1 MLVKTKKKSD
11 PDPVSTTG
19 SNGISPNA
27 GTPPTGKTLQ
37 LSQKKRKKRT
47 RTIVIVILIFVVIIA
62 LLAIFAGGKKDVIVV
77 QTETVGRHT
86 VSEEVQATGKI
97 QPQVMVR
104 VSPEVSGEIIE
115 LPFKEGDHVNKG
127 DLVAKIKPLVFQEQY
142 DAAEASY
149 NSAKALV
156 EQQRATMI
164 QADANLKR
172 GKKLNEMHLMSDQ
185 DYDAAKAAYGAA
197 VAAVNSAD
205 YTAKA
210 AEGQMKQLQE
220 SLNWTSVLAPMNG
233 VVTSLI
239 SQLGEKVVGTASFA
253 GTEMMDISD
262 LSLMNAMVDVDENDV
277 VNIKLGDSV
286 KISIDAF
293 PDRIFTGKVIEIAN
307 SAKLSGTGTQDQS
320 TNFTV
325 KVRLDDFGAQDL
337 RPGMSCT
344 ARIQTET
351 KPNVIAVPL
360 MAVTRRDNEDSQ
372 AADSIKKVR
381 EANKGTFHED
391 DESYAIVFVVH
402 KDTAKSVTV
411 KTGISDNNYVEIL
424 DGLKGG
430 EEVVKGN
437 FRAVS
442 KELENDMKVKVD
454 NSKNSTTGKN

>member
-1 MLVKTKKKSD
+1 MSADTKKNSSSD
-11 PDPVSTTG
+11 SSNDTG
-19 SNGISPNA
+19 SS
-27 GTPPTGKTLQ
+27 LQ
-37 LSQKKRKKRT
+37 LSQKKRKKRM
-47 RTIVIVILIFVVIIA
+47 RTVWIVLGVFVVLIVIIA
-62 LLAIFAGGKKDVIVV
+62 LTSGGKKDALTV

-86 VSEEVQATGKI
+86 VTEEVQATGKI
-97 QPQVMVR
+97 QPQVMVK

-115 LPFKEGDHVNKG
+115 LPFKEGDRVKKG
-127 DLVAKIKPLVFQEQY
+127 QLVAKIKPLVFQEQY

-149 NSAKALV
+149 NSAKAQV
-156 EQQRATMI
+156 EQQRANMI
-164 QADANLKR
+164 QAQANLKR
-172 GKKLNEMHLMSDQ
+172 AEKLNTLHLMSDQ
-185 DYDAAKAAYGAA
+185 DYDASKAAYASS
-197 VAAVNSAD
+197 VAAVNAAD
-205 YTAKA
+205 YTSKA
-210 AEGQMKQLQE
+210 AEGQMRQLQE
-220 SLNWTSVLAPMNG
+220 SLNWTSVLAPMDG

-277 VNIKLGDSV
+277 VNIKLGDPV

-293 PDRIFTGKVIEIAN
+293 PNRVFSGKVIEIAN

-344 ARIQTET
+344 ARIQTQT
-351 KPNVIAVPL
+351 KENVLAVPL

-372 AADSIKKVR
+372 AADSIKKLR
-381 EANKGTFHED
+381 ESNKGTFHED
-391 DESYAIVFVVH
+391 YETYALVFIVK
-402 KDTAKSVTV
+402 KDTAKSVSV

-442 KELENDMKVKVD
+442 KELENGKIVKVD
-454 NSKNSTTGKN
+454 NSGKSESVKN

>member
-1 MLVKTKKKSD
+1 M
-11 PDPVSTTG
+11 PVETTTASNTTPAG
-19 SNGISPNA
+19 SG
-27 GTPPTGKTLQ
+27 GTTLQ
-37 LSQKKRKKRT
+37 LSQKKRKRRT
-47 RTIVIVILIFVVIIA
+47 RTILIVVGIFVLFIVLIA
-62 LLAIFAGGKKDVIVV
+62 VFAGGKKDSIAV
-77 QTETVGRHT
+77 QTEKVGYHT
-86 VSEEVQATGKI
+86 VTEEVQATGKI
-97 QPQVMVR
+97 QPQVMVK

-115 LPFKEGDHVNKG
+115 LPFKEGDRVKKG

-149 NSAKALV
+149 NSAKAQV
-156 EQQRATMI
+156 EQQRANMI
-164 QADANLKR
+164 QAEANLKR
-172 GKKLNEMHLMSDQ
+172 GKKLNELHLMSDQ
-185 DYDAAKAAYGAA
+185 DYDAAKAAYASS
-197 VAAVNSAD
+197 VAAVNAAD
-205 YTAKA
+205 YSSKA
-210 AEGQMKQLQE
+210 AEGQMRQLQE
-220 SLNWTSVLAPMNG
+220 SLNWTSVLSPMDG

-293 PDRIFTGKVIEIAN
+293 PGRVFTGKVIEIAN

-344 ARIQTET
+344 ARIQTQT
-351 KPNVIAVPL
+351 KPNVLAVPL
-360 MAVTRRDNEDSQ
+360 MAVTRRDNEDAQ
-372 AADSIKKVR
+372 AADSLKKLR

-391 DESYAIVFVVH
+391 DETLAMVFIIN
-402 KDTAKSVTV
+402 KDTAKSITV

-424 DGLKGG
+424 SGLKGG

-442 KELENDMKVKVD
+442 KELENGMLVKVD
-454 NSKNSTTGKN
+454 NSGKTGPAKD

>member
-1 MLVKTKKKSD
+1 
-11 PDPVSTTG
+11 
-19 SNGISPNA
+19 
-27 GTPPTGKTLQ
+27 
-37 LSQKKRKKRT
+37 
-47 RTIVIVILIFVVIIA
+47 
-62 LLAIFAGGKKDVIVV
+62 
-77 QTETVGRHT
+77 
-86 VSEEVQATGKI
+86 
-97 QPQVMVR
+97 
-104 VSPEVSGEIIE
+104 
-115 LPFKEGDHVNKG
+115 
-127 DLVAKIKPLVFQEQY
+127 
-142 DAAEASY
+142 
-149 NSAKALV
+149 
-156 EQQRATMI
+156 
-164 QADANLKR
+164 
-172 GKKLNEMHLMSDQ
+172 MSDQ
-185 DYDAAKAAYGAA
+185 DYDAAKAAYASS
-197 VAAVNSAD
+197 VAAVSAAD
-205 YTAKA
+205 YSAKA
-210 AEGQMKQLQE
+210 AQGQMRQLQE
-220 SLNWTSVLAPMNG
+220 SLNWTSVLSPMDG
-233 VVTSLI
+233 VITSLI

-293 PDRIFTGKVIEIAN
+293 PGRVFTGKVIEIAN

-344 ARIQTET
+344 ARIQTQT
-351 KPNVIAVPL
+351 KPNVLAVPL

-372 AADSIKKVR
+372 AADSIKKIR
-381 EANKGTFHED
+381 ESNKGTFHED
-391 DESYAIVFVVH
+391 DESYAIVFIVK

-442 KELENDMKVKVD
+442 KELENGKIVKVD
-454 NSKNSTTGKN
+454 NSGNSAKGKE

>member
-1 MLVKTKKKSD
+1 MPVEPKT
-11 PDPVSTTG
+11 TTNTTPAD
-19 SNGISPNA
+19 SA
-27 GTPPTGKTLQ
+27 GTKLQ
-37 LSQKKRKKRT
+37 LSQRKRKRRT
-47 RTIVIVILIFVVIIA
+47 RTILIVVGVFVLLIV
-62 LLAIFAGGKKDVIVV
+62 LAAVFGGGKKNAIAV
-77 QTETVGRHT
+77 QTEKVGYHT
-86 VSEEVQATGKI
+86 VTEEVQATGKI
-97 QPQVMVR
+97 QPQVMVK

-115 LPFKEGDHVNKG
+115 LPFKEGDRVKKG

-149 NSAKALV
+149 NSAKAQV
-156 EQQRATMI
+156 EQQRANMI
-164 QADANLKR
+164 QAEANLKR
-172 GKKLNEMHLMSDQ
+172 GKKLNELHLMSDQ
-185 DYDAAKAAYGAA
+185 DYDAAKAAYGSA
-197 VAAVNSAD
+197 VAAVNAAD

-220 SLNWTSVLAPMNG
+220 SLNWTNVLSPMDG

-293 PDRIFTGKVIEIAN
+293 PDRVFTGKVIEIAN

-344 ARIQTET
+344 ARIQTQT
-351 KPNVIAVPL
+351 KPNVLAVPL
-360 MAVTRRDNEDSQ
+360 MAVTRRDNEDAQ
-372 AADSIKKVR
+372 AADSLKKLR
-381 EANKGTFHED
+381 EANKGTFHEE
-391 DESYAIVFVVH
+391 DETLAMVFIVN

-424 DGLKGG
+424 SGLKGG

-442 KELENDMKVKVD
+442 KELENGMLVKVD
-454 NSKNSTTGKN
+454 NSGKSDIGKN

>member
-1 MLVKTKKKSD
+1 MV
-11 PDPVSTTG
+11 G
-19 SNGISPNA
+19 
-27 GTPPTGKTLQ
+27 
-37 LSQKKRKKRT
+37 
-47 RTIVIVILIFVVIIA
+47 IFV
-62 LLAIFAGGKKDVIVV
+62 LLIVLAAIFGGGKKDAIVV
-77 QTETVGRHT
+77 QTEIVGRHT
-86 VSEEVQATGKI
+86 VTEEVQATGKI
-97 QPQVMVR
+97 QPQVMVK

-115 LPFKEGDHVNKG
+115 LPFKEGDRVKKG

-149 NSAKALV
+149 NSAKAAV

-164 QADANLKR
+164 QAEANLKR
-172 GKKLNEMHLMSDQ
+172 GKMLNAEHLMSDQ
-185 DYDAAKAAYGAA
+185 DYDAAKAAYGSS
-197 VAAVNSAD
+197 VAAVNAAD

-220 SLNWTSVLAPMNG
+220 SLNWTNVLSPMDG

-344 ARIQTET
+344 ARIQTQT
-351 KPNVIAVPL
+351 KENVIAVPL
-360 MAVTRRDNEDSQ
+360 MAVTRRDNEDTQ
-372 AADSIKKVR
+372 AADSLKKIR
-381 EANKGTFHED
+381 EANKGTFHQE
-391 DESYAIVFVVH
+391 DESYALVFIVN

-411 KTGISDNNYVEIL
+411 KTGLSDNNYVEIL

-442 KELENDMKVKVD
+442 KELENGKIVTVD
-454 NSKNSTTGKN
+454 NSGKTGPAKD

>member
-1 MLVKTKKKSD
+1 MPVEIKNNGADIANPPGTK
-11 PDPVSTTG
+11 
-19 SNGISPNA
+19 
-27 GTPPTGKTLQ
+27 LQ
-37 LSQKKRKKRT
+37 LSQKKRKRRMRT
-47 RTIVIVILIFVVIIA
+47 LWIVLGSLAGLIIIIA
-62 LLAIFAGGKKDVIVV
+62 LASSGKEKPILV
-77 QTETVGRHT
+77 QTEMVGRHT
-86 VSEEVQATGKI
+86 VTEEVQATGKI
-97 QPQVMVR
+97 QPQVMVK

-185 DYDAAKAAYGAA
+185 DYDAAKAAYAA
-197 VAAVNSAD
+197 SVAAVNSAD

-210 AEGQMKQLQE
+210 AEGQMRQLQE

-277 VNIKLGDSV
+277 VNIKLGDPV

-351 KPNVIAVPL
+351 KENVLAVPL
-360 MAVTRRDNEDSQ
+360 MAVTRRDNEDTQ
-372 AADSIKKVR
+372 AADSIKKLR

-391 DESYAIVFVVH
+391 DESSALVFIVR

-442 KELENDMKVKVD
+442 KELENGKIVKVD
-454 NSKNSTTGKN
+454 NSGKSTIAKE

>member
-1 MLVKTKKKSD
+1 MRTLWIALASLV
-11 PDPVSTTG
+11 G
-19 SNGISPNA
+19 
-27 GTPPTGKTLQ
+27 L
-37 LSQKKRKKRT
+37 
-47 RTIVIVILIFVVIIA
+47 IVIVVLVS
-62 LLAIFAGGKKDVIVV
+62 GGKKDAIVV
-77 QTETVGRHT
+77 QTEKVGYHT
-86 VSEEVQATGKI
+86 VTEEVQATGKI
-97 QPQVMVR
+97 QPQVMVK
-104 VSPEVSGEIIE
+104 VSPEVSGEIIS
-115 LPFKEGDHVNKG
+115 LPFKEGDRVKKG
-127 DLVAKIKPLVFQEQY
+127 DLIAKIKPLVFQEQY
-142 DAAEASY
+142 DAAEANY
-149 NSAKALV
+149 NSAKSLV

-185 DYDAAKAAYGAA
+185 DYDAAKAAYASA
-197 VAAVNSAD
+197 VAAVNAAD
-205 YTAKA
+205 FTAKA
-210 AEGQMKQLQE
+210 AEGSMHQLQE
-220 SLNWTSVLAPMNG
+220 SLNWTSVLSPMDG
-233 VVTSLI
+233 VITSLL
-239 SQLGEKVVGTASFA
+239 SQLGETVVGTASFA
-253 GTEMMDISD
+253 GTEIMDISD
-262 LSLMNAMVDVDENDV
+262 LGVMNAMVDVDENDV

-351 KPNVIAVPL
+351 KPNVLAVPL
-360 MAVTRRDNEDSQ
+360 MAVTRRDNEDAQ

-391 DESYAIVFVVH
+391 DESYAIVFIVH
-402 KDTAKSVTV
+402 KDTAISVTV

-424 DGLKGG
+424 SGLKGG

-442 KELENDMKVKVD
+442 KELENGKLVKVD
-454 NSKNSTTGKN
+454 NSGKTEPAKD

>member
-1 MLVKTKKKSD
+1 MRTLWIVL
-11 PDPVSTTG
+11 G
-19 SNGISPNA
+19 SLA
-27 GTPPTGKTLQ
+27 G
-37 LSQKKRKKRT
+37 
-47 RTIVIVILIFVVIIA
+47 LIIIIA
-62 LLAIFAGGKKDVIVV
+62 LASGGKEKPILV
-77 QTETVGRHT
+77 QTEMVGRHT
-86 VSEEVQATGKI
+86 VTEEVQATGKI
-97 QPQVMVR
+97 QPQVMVK

-172 GKKLNEMHLMSDQ
+172 GKKLNELHLMSDQ
-185 DYDAAKAAYGAA
+185 DYDAAKAAYAA
-197 VAAVNSAD
+197 SVAAVNSAD
-205 YTAKA
+205 FTAKA
-210 AEGQMKQLQE
+210 AEGQMRQLQE

-253 GTEMMDISD
+253 GTEMMDVSD

-351 KPNVIAVPL
+351 KENVLAVPL
-360 MAVTRRDNEDSQ
+360 MAVTRRDNEDTQ
-372 AADSIKKVR
+372 AADSIKKIR
-381 EANKGTFHED
+381 ESNKGTFHEE
-391 DESYAIVFVVH
+391 DESLAIVFIVR

-442 KELENDMKVKVD
+442 KELENGKIVKVD
-454 NSKNSTTGKN
+454 NSGKSGIGKD

>member
-1 MLVKTKKKSD
+1 M
-11 PDPVSTTG
+11 PIETTASNSNPAG
-19 SNGISPNA
+19 SA
-27 GTPPTGKTLQ
+27 GTKLQ
-37 LSQKKRKKRT
+37 RSQKKRKRSM
-47 RTIVIVILIFVVIIA
+47 RTILIVVGGFVLLIA
-62 LLAIFAGGKKDVIVV
+62 LIAILAGGKKDAIVV
-77 QTETVGRHT
+77 QTEKVGYHT
-86 VSEEVQATGKI
+86 VTEEVQATGKI
-97 QPQVMVR
+97 QPQVMVK
-104 VSPEVSGEIIE
+104 VSPQVSGEIME
-115 LPFKEGDHVNKG
+115 LPFKEGDHVKKG
-127 DLVAKIKPLVFQEQY
+127 DLVAKIKALVFQEQY
-142 DAAEASY
+142 DAAEAGY
-149 NSAKALV
+149 NSAKAQV
-156 EQQRATMI
+156 EQQRANMI
-164 QADANLKR
+164 QAEANLKR
-172 GKKLNEMHLMSDQ
+172 GKKLNELHLMSDQ
-185 DYDAAKAAYGAA
+185 DYDAAKAAYASS
-197 VAAVNSAD
+197 VAAVNAAD
-205 YTAKA
+205 YTSKA
-210 AEGQMKQLQE
+210 AEGQMRQLQE
-220 SLNWTSVLAPMNG
+220 SLNWTSVLSPMDG

-293 PDRIFTGKVIEIAN
+293 PDRVFTGKVIEIAN

-344 ARIQTET
+344 ARIQTQT
-351 KPNVIAVPL
+351 KPNVLAVPL
-360 MAVTRRDNEDSQ
+360 MSVTRRDNEDAQ
-372 AADSIKKVR
+372 AADSLKKLR

-391 DESYAIVFVVH
+391 DESLAIVFIVN

-424 DGLKGG
+424 SGLKGG

-442 KELENDMKVKVD
+442 KELENGKLVKVD
-454 NSKNSTTGKN
+454 NSGKSDIGKN

>member
-1 MLVKTKKKSD
+1 MAVE
-11 PDPVSTTG
+11 
-19 SNGISPNA
+19 SNNKLDSAPA
-27 GTPPTGKTLQ
+27 AAKAASTLQ
-37 LSQKKRKKRT
+37 LSQKKRKRRM
-47 RTIVIVILIFVVIIA
+47 RTIWILLGSFVVIIIIVA
-62 LLAIFAGGKKDVIVV
+62 LASGGKQNAMVV
-77 QTETVGRHT
+77 QTEKVGYHT
-86 VSEEVQATGKI
+86 ITEEVQATGKI
-97 QPQVMVR
+97 QPQVMVK
-104 VSPEVSGEIIE
+104 VSPEVSGEIIS
-115 LPFKEGDHVNKG
+115 LPFKEGDRVKKG

-149 NSAKALV
+149 NSAKAVV

-164 QADANLKR
+164 QAQANLKR
-172 GKKLNEMHLMSDQ
+172 GKKLNELHLMSDQ
-185 DYDAAKAAYGAA
+185 DYDAAKAAYDAA

-205 YTAKA
+205 FTAKA
-210 AEGQMKQLQE
+210 AEGQMRQLEE
-220 SLNWTSVLAPMNG
+220 SLNWTNVLSPMDG

-344 ARIQTET
+344 ARIQTQT
-351 KPNVIAVPL
+351 KTNVLAVPL
-360 MAVTRRDNEDSQ
+360 MAVTRRDNEDAQ
-372 AADSIKKVR
+372 AADSLKKLR

-391 DESYAIVFVVH
+391 DESYAIVFIVN
-402 KDTAKSVTV
+402 KDSAKSVSV
-411 KTGISDNNYVEIL
+411 KTGISNNNYVEIL
-424 DGLKGG
+424 SGLKGG

-442 KELENDMKVKVD
+442 KELENGKIVKVD
-454 NSKNSTTGKN
+454 NSGKSISAKD